1 MNTKKTVQVTLGIA
15 ISGAALWW
23 VSRTIDTAALKQ
35 AFGSVNWWWVPPFVI
50 VTLGQ
55 MYWRAIRWMLL
66 LGPVKKTAS
75 HRLFA
80 PLMIGMGGNSILP
93 LRAGEVL
100 RAIALQR
107 SEGIPFAAG
116 FSTVAVERLLDGLAL
131 LLFIAITP
139 LFMPID
145 QSAAISVG
153 DQTFLIRDL
162 ATKISIVVAVL
173 LVGIVTMIL
182 RPVQEFGRTA
192 IQKLPMLPQ
201 GVRAGLLSFYSRGV
215 AGLES
220 LRDPRT
226 AALLGA
232 HSLGLWALNAFTFQL
247 MAWGFPGLEM
257 TFWHAVAYMVIT
269 CLAISVPSAPGFWGV
284 YEAGGKVALV
294 SIALVPDTPAGQ
306 SLALAYTLVV
316 HFFQWLPITLV
327 GTACWFLTQTG
338 SPVRLADLEGITA
351 DRS

>member
-1 MNTKKTVQVTLGIA
+1 MNAKKAVQAVLGIA

-35 AFGSVNWWWVPPFVI
+35 AFGSVNWWWVPPFVLA
-50 VTLGQ
+50 TLAN
-55 MYWRAIRWMLL
+55 MYWRAIRWRLL
-66 LGPVKKTAS
+66 LGPVKDTPS

-80 PLMIGMGGNSILP
+80 PLMIGMGGNCILP

-100 RAIALQR
+100 RALALQR
-107 SEGIPFAAG
+107 GEGVPFASG
-116 FSTVAVERLLDGLAL
+116 FSTVAVERLLDGLSL

-145 QSAAISVG
+145 PEAAIAVG
-153 DQTFLIRDL
+153 DKSFLIKEL
-162 ATKISIVVAVL
+162 ATKISFVVAVL

-182 RPVQEFGRTA
+182 RPVQEFGRTV
-192 IQKLPMLPQ
+192 IGRIPLLPQ
-201 GVRAGLLSFYSRGV
+201 GFRGALLSFYNRGV

-220 LRDPRT
+220 LRDPKT
-226 AALLGA
+226 ACLLLA
-232 HSLGLWALNAFTFQL
+232 HSFGLWALNAFTFQI

-257 TFWHAVAYMVIT
+257 GFWHAVAYMVIT

-294 SIALVPDTPAGQ
+294 SIALVPNTPEGQ

-316 HFFQWLPITLV
+316 HFFQWLPITLI
-327 GTACWFLTQTG
+327 GAACWFLTQTG
-338 SPVRLADLEGITA
+338 SPVAAIEPETKEA
-351 DRS
+351 